1 MKTEYHIK
9 LKDFCSSYSIDELFV
24 IELYENEL
32 IELKVL
38 NKQRYIIHDDL
49 PKLEKMIRMNQELGI
64 NIEGIEAIHHLL
76 QKIEN
81 LQNYINKLHN
91 KMAPF
96 EDL

>member
-9 LKDFCSSYSIDELFV
+9 LKDFCSKYSIDELFV

-38 NKQRYIIHDDL
+38 NKQRYIIYEDL

-76 QKIEN
+76 QKIEYLQQN
-81 LQNYINKLHN
+81 LVLIKNKLDILEE
-91 KMAPF
+91 F
-96 EDL
+96 